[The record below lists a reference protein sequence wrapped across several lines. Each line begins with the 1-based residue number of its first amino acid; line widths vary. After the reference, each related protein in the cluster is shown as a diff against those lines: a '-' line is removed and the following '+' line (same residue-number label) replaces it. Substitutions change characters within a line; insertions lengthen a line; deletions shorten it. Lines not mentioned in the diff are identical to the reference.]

1 MVVKVVGGFEIA
13 SVASEVLPGLVFMGL
28 DWVLPIELFV
38 PGDLVVAR
46 LPCWLNSDV
55 ISILL
60 IAAVVMVVV
69 AVVVIVALEV
79 P

>member
-1 MVVKVVGGFEIA
+1 M
-13 SVASEVLPGLVFMGL
+13 FMGL
-28 DWVLPIELFV
+28 DWDLPIEPFV
-38 PGDLVVAR
+38 PGDFVVAR